1 MAAPVSVLMVE
12 DHPVYRDGLVNAIER
27 REDLTLIGS
36 VDSAGAALDA
46 LRNGGADVVLLDV
59 ALPDGSGIARVQ
71 DLLSAGAGCVLVLSA
86 DTDGETVRTALASG
100 AAGFIA
106 KDADRHEICDAIV
119 TVANSG
125 AYLWPGLQATIVTQM
140 RQAEEAS
147 RVRLSDRE
155 RQVLALIAEG
165 LSYPE
170 IATRIYVSTGT
181 VKTYATRAFEKLGVS
196 GQAAAIAEAMRR
208 GLIK

>member
-1 MAAPVSVLMVE
+1 
-12 DHPVYRDGLVNAIER
+12 
-27 REDLTLIGS
+27 
-36 VDSAGAALDA
+36 
-46 LRNGGADVVLLDV
+46 
-59 ALPDGSGIARVQ
+59 
-71 DLLSAGAGCVLVLSA
+71 
-86 DTDGETVRTALASG
+86 
-100 AAGFIA
+100 
-106 KDADRHEICDAIV
+106 
-119 TVANSG
+119 
-125 AYLWPGLQATIVTQM
+125 M